1 MTIECLPIDK
11 VSVVS
16 VSPGKKKL
24 HSVLGD
30 GFAGLISF
38 RILAMKGVDE

>member
-11 VSVVS
+11 VS